1 MGIFGKSKEEKKLE
15 DCRKLAEETLSVF
28 RNTDVESSV
37 ASLIIKLMKEKTKV
51 CKNSLYSSD
60 WLEQFIGE
68 GNIFSVLDE
77 MEKLLTSDEKKDLIV
92 KLCSEFPRVCDKSLL
107 LEDNIPLG
115 KILFILE
122 NDDDTDDFD
131 DDLNFDL
138 NDEDDDSKDSIDLDS
153 GELNLEL
160 DEDDEKSEDGENASE
175 LEEKLAKLKKLYEK
189 GLISEADYNKKKDA
203 LLEDL

>member
-28 RNTDVESSV
+28 RNADVESSV
-37 ASLIIKLMKEKTKV
+37 ASLIIKLMMEKTKV

-115 KILFILE
+115 KILFVLE
-122 NDDDTDDFD
+122 NEDDTDAL

-153 GELNLEL
+153 DELNLDL
-160 DEDDEKSEDGENASE
+160 DEGDEKSEDGEIASE
-175 LEEKLAKLKKLYEK
+175 LEEKFAKLKKLYEK

>member
-28 RNTDVESSV
+28 RNADVESSV

-115 KILFILE
+115 KILFVLE
-122 NDDDTDDFD
+122 NDDDTDAL

-153 GELNLEL
+153 DELNLDL
-160 DEDDEKSEDGENASE
+160 DEGDEKSEEGEIASE